1 MVQHSAKRERVS
13 IVVDSAASLPAD
25 VSQHSLLQIVPLN
38 LTIGGRTYLDG
49 SSLNPTDFYRMLRDS
64 ATLPTTAG
72 PTPASYLQAFRAAA
86 DRVSSILCLTVAS
99 KFSSSFN
106 SAATAAHDAKDVIPD
121 VAIALVDSRTAAGGE
136 GLVALEALHT
146 ASQGGGLDDV
156 AGAARRV
163 INRVTVIAF
172 LDTLYYLWKGGRVPR
187 IAHAATSVLRI
198 KPIFE
203 LSQGDVRIVARPRT
217 HRRAM
222 GRLVELM
229 RERVAGRDG
238 IHATVMHAD
247 AEGPA
252 DDVRRRIELDFDCEK
267 LFISEF
273 TPVLGAHIGPG
284 LVGIAFWTR

>member
-1 MVQHSAKRERVS
+1 MAQHSAKRARVS

-25 VSQHSLLQIVPLN
+25 VSQHSLLRIVPLN

-72 PTPASYLQAFRAAA
+72 PTPASYLKAFRAAA

-99 KFSSSFN
+99 KFSSSFD
-106 SAATAAHDAKDVIPD
+106 SANAAARDAKDVIPD
-121 VAIALVDSRTAAGGE
+121 VAITLVDSRTAAGGE
-136 GLVALEALHT
+136 GLVALEALRT

-156 AGAARRV
+156 ASAAGRV
-163 INRVTVIAF
+163 IKRVTVIAF

-198 KPIFE
+198 KPVFE
-203 LSQGDVRIVARPRT
+203 LSRGDVRIVARPRT

-222 GRLVELM
+222 ERLVELM
-229 RERVAGRDG
+229 HARVAGRNG

-247 AEGPA
+247 AEEAA
-252 DDVRRRIELDFDCEK
+252 DDVRRRIELDFDCEE
-267 LFISEF
+267 LFVSEF

-284 LVGIAFWTR
+284 LVGVAFWTR